1 MTSPKTPYTDDE
13 LASLAQHCTTQEDA
27 ANKVERQVRKS
38 AAALLLKDRIGESF
52 DAIVTGASDK
62 GTWVRIT
69 NPPVEGKVVHGEQGL
84 DIGER
89 TRVKLVH
96 ANPEKG
102 YIDFV
107 RGGK

>member
-1 MTSPKTPYTDDE
+1 MASAKTPYTDDE
-13 LASLAQHCTTQEDA
+13 LASLAQHFTTQEDA

>member
-1 MTSPKTPYTDDE
+1 MANAKPPYTDDE
-13 LASLAQHCTTQEDA
+13 LASLATHCTQQEDA

-38 AAALLLKDRIGESF
+38 AAALLLQHRIGEKF

-96 ANPEKG
+96 ADPERG

-107 RGGK
+107 RN